1 MIKRL
6 VDIVVAILALSMTW
20 PLWLFT
26 ALLIKLDSPGPVFF
40 TQSRIGRRFRPF
52 RIYKFRTMVTG
63 AEALG
68 GPITVGQDGRV
79 TKVGRV
85 LRRTKLDE
93 LPQLLNILVGD
104 MSLVGPRPEVLH
116 YVELYR
122 ADFAE
127 VLKVRPGLTDLASLK
142 YIDEAALLQGIDQ
155 PELMYRTT
163 ILPEKIK
170 LAKLYVRR
178 ASLMLDMAIIAQTCL
193 HIMRIPVIVCELPE
207 LQYTVEPMSSSYGS
221 RITTTILQWR
231 RPLIVM
237 LDIGLIVLANYLAFW
252 LRFDGAISP
261 EEYERFMKT
270 LPWLVGIRGVAFA
283 VFRLNEGLWRYL
295 SIWDLK
301 NIVTGVLVSTIAFY
315 CVVHWGVGMSEYPR
329 SVFIIDS
336 ILLIGFVTG
345 VRLPRRLLREQVVYR
360 NKKKVLIVGAGDA
373 GERIVREMR
382 TRSSY
387 RYQPV
392 GFVDDKAS
400 LLNQRIHGV
409 KVLGPLKELSKVI
422 AEHKPEEVVLAMPG
436 ANPSLLRQI
445 IAELE
450 ASKVAIKTLPGLKD
464 LLVDKSAIS
473 QIRSVSLDDL
483 LDRAPIHLETGLLQG
498 MVAGKCVLIT
508 GAGGSIGSE
517 LARQISALR
526 PHTLILYERHE
537 NSLYLIAKQLE
548 DGGCSSF
555 VRPVIGDV
563 TDVRRLSLVMKQYRP
578 NIMFHAAAHKHV
590 PLVELNVSEALKNN
604 CMGTRIAC
612 EAAHRFGVERFVL
625 ISTDKA
631 VNPSSVMGATKRV
644 AELIVQDMAQHSST
658 RFLTVRFGNVL
669 GSSGSVLLRF
679 KEQIEIG
686 GPVTVTH
693 PEIRRYFM
701 LIPEAVHLVLQAASL
716 GAQGAI
722 YVLDMG
728 EQIRVLDLARNLI
741 RLSGFVPGQEIAIRF
756 VGLRPGEKLH
766 EELVGEDEI
775 TEPAAI
781 DKILRIQTSFPLA
794 LEAFREKERV
804 LEAAA
809 HVDNAEWALEQL
821 QDIVPTFRTSHTAES
836 SLELTPTELLDEEAL
851 RPG

>member
-1 MIKRL
+1 M
-6 VDIVVAILALSMTW
+6 
-20 PLWLFT
+20 
-26 ALLIKLDSPGPVFF
+26 
-40 TQSRIGRRFRPF
+40 
-52 RIYKFRTMVTG
+52 
-63 AEALG
+63 
-68 GPITVGQDGRV
+68 
-79 TKVGRV
+79 
-85 LRRTKLDE
+85 
-93 LPQLLNILVGD
+93 
-104 MSLVGPRPEVLH
+104 
-116 YVELYR
+116 
-122 ADFAE
+122 
-127 VLKVRPGLTDLASLK
+127 
-142 YIDEAALLQGIDQ
+142 
-155 PELMYRTT
+155 
-163 ILPEKIK
+163 
-170 LAKLYVRR
+170 
-178 ASLMLDMAIIAQTCL
+178 
-193 HIMRIPVIVCELPE
+193 
-207 LQYTVEPMSSSYGS
+207 
-221 RITTTILQWR
+221 
-231 RPLIVM
+231 
-237 LDIGLIVLANYLAFW
+237 
-252 LRFDGAISP
+252 
-261 EEYERFMKT
+261 
-270 LPWLVGIRGVAFA
+270 
-283 VFRLNEGLWRYL
+283 
-295 SIWDLK
+295 
-301 NIVTGVLVSTIAFY
+301 
-315 CVVHWGVGMSEYPR
+315 
-329 SVFIIDS
+329 
-336 ILLIGFVTG
+336 
-345 VRLPRRLLREQVVYR
+345 
-360 NKKKVLIVGAGDA
+360 
-373 GERIVREMR
+373 
-382 TRSSY
+382 
-387 RYQPV
+387 
-392 GFVDDKAS
+392 
-400 LLNQRIHGV
+400 
-409 KVLGPLKELSKVI
+409 
-422 AEHKPEEVVLAMPG
+422 
-436 ANPSLLRQI
+436 
-445 IAELE
+445 
-450 ASKVAIKTLPGLKD
+450 AIKTLPGLKD